1 MNKQPH
7 PILYL
12 IAGASSVLMYAV
24 LVGLGIHRSADPVIV
39 CVGATVLMFGPP
51 LLAAF
56 GARHPVHAMLHTSY
70 IWSLALFLLMPVY
83 FPSERAQALQTGL
96 SLVGIDTSQTPLLAA
111 IEQLPDRPNQPIP
124 QVAKEATTLVDE
136 APPLTFRISDT
147 QMALPFE
154 GQGRSMTIPVVFRHG
169 DRELEVQM
177 MLDTGATYTT
187 LPRQLLDELNVS
199 GATNTPALT
208 LHTANGTRE
217 ADIHLVDQI
226 WLGDLSLENIAVT
239 ECETCEYDDSVG
251 LLGLNIT
258 GGYNLNIDADQRIV
272 TLEERPLF
280 SRHLDIKPFVKLNAR
295 FRELRS
301 GRVEVDASVL
311 NPIDRYVSEV
321 VAAVQCAGETWTVPI
336 GPIEPGDKIIE
347 RRLLPTHMDCEQ
359 YVISMHSARW

>member
-1 MNKQPH
+1 MNKQPALT
-7 PILYL
+7 LYV
-12 IAGASSVLMYAV
+12 IAGACSVLMYTV
-24 LVGLGIHRSADPVIV
+24 LVGLGVHRYADPLIV
-39 CVGATVLMFGPP
+39 CLGSTVLLFGPP

-56 GARHPVHAMLHTSY
+56 GAKRPVHAMLHTSY

-83 FPSERAQALQTGL
+83 FPGERALALQTGL
-96 SLVGIDTSQTPLLAA
+96 SLVGIDTSQMALLSA
-111 IEQLPDRPNQPIP
+111 IEQLPDHPTEHIP
-124 QVAKEATTLVDE
+124 PSAREAATLAD
-136 APPLTFRISDT
+136 ATPPLTFRISDT

-169 DRELEVQM
+169 NRELEVQM

-187 LPRQLLDELNVS
+187 LPRQLLNDLNVS
-199 GATNTPALT
+199 SSSATPALT

-272 TLEERPLF
+272 TLAERPSF

-295 FRELRS
+295 FRELRG
-301 GRVEVDASVL
+301 GRVEVDASVH
-311 NPIDRYVSEV
+311 NPTGLYVTEV

-336 GPIEPGDKIIE
+336 GPIEPDDKVME
-347 RRLLPTHMDCEQ
+347 RRLLPEHMDCEQ
-359 YVISMHSARW
+359 YIISMHSARW

>member
-1 MNKQPH
+1 MNKQPT
-7 PILYL
+7 ILLYL
-12 IAGASSVLMYAV
+12 IAGASSALMYSV
-24 LVGLGIHRSADPVIV
+24 LVGLGVHRYADPIV
-39 CVGATVLMFGPP
+39 VCLGSTVLLFGPP

-56 GARHPVHAMLHTSY
+56 GARRPVHAMLHTSY

-83 FPSERAQALQTGL
+83 FPGERAQALQTGL
-96 SLVGIDTSQTPLLAA
+96 SLVGIDTSQTSLLSA
-111 IEQLPDRPNQPIP
+111 IQSLPDNPGLHVP
-124 QVAKEATTLVDE
+124 QVAREAATLVDD

-154 GQGRSMTIPVVFRHG
+154 GRGRSMTIPVVFRHG
-169 DRELEVQM
+169 NRELEVQM

-187 LPRQLLDELNVS
+187 LPRQLLEELNVS
-199 GATNTPALT
+199 GSATPPALT

-239 ECETCEYDDSVG
+239 ECESCEYDDSVG

-272 TLEERPLF
+272 TLEERPSF

-301 GRVEVDASVL
+301 GRVEIDASVQ
-311 NPIDRYVSEV
+311 NPTDLYVSEV

-336 GPIEPGDKIIE
+336 GPIEPGDKVME
-347 RRLLPTHMDCEQ
+347 QRLLPEHMDCEQ
-359 YVISMHSARW
+359 YTISMHSARW